1 MRFACE
7 QCQTKYSIPDERVR
21 GKILKIRC
29 KTCGCLISVSESGA
43 RTTSVGEPA
52 ADPGQSTA
60 GLDIRDQLGN
70 DGGGGGD
77 ATMIGGMADFFGKLP
92 GAEPPADEWHLSV
105 DGNQQGPIALSNLAQ
120 MILDQANTSAELYVW
135 REGFDGWKPPEDVP
149 EVKSALAKAK
159 SAKPAPQPA
168 AKPTPEPKKA
178 AGKAAADSG
187 KPAAKESPLGGA
199 KGKEP
204 AKAAA
209 KPAAKPAVS
218 ASLASSDG
226 DGGDATQIGSLNL
239 GDEPTKNPDGDD
251 DDVQDASLLMLGDD
265 AFEALLEKGGGGKP
279 AAGKPAAK
287 PPAKPTPPPPAKTSA
302 PPAFKAPPAMS
313 RTLPLGAK
321 VVPAPAKPA
330 PTSPA
335 PASQPAPAP
344 AVPSVVVATPTPT
357 PAPVAIPA
365 PAAAPAPVETPAP
378 APAAPAAAA
387 PATPHA
393 FSDLS
398 LAPPPKSASFPII
411 TGPDPGLE
419 SHANVEPKK
428 GSKAWIFVVLLL
440 VLGGGAGAYWFL
452 VYQPSQHKP
461 VEAALQDAGVDAAT
475 VPDASAKA
483 DTPPKGDAGKGDK
496 QAANTGLSD
505 TVLKDLLDTGG
516 SALNKCYTKALK
528 KKKDLAGTKL
538 KVTVEV
544 GSKGKASEVTV
555 DGPEGDGKVL
565 KCVQK
570 AVKKW
575 KYPRQKDDY
584 KTFFT
589 LTVKEAE

>member
-60 GLDIRDQLGN
+60 GLDMRDQLAGES
-70 DGGGGGD
+70 GGGGGD

-226 DGGDATQIGSLNL
+226 DGGDAESAAAWAMVARLASGLRGRGIRRRVSHGGSAE
-239 GDEPTKNPDGDD
+239 DTRRAARRER
-251 DDVQDASLLMLGDD
+251 
-265 AFEALLEKGGGGKP
+265 GK
-279 AAGKPAAK
+279 A
-287 PPAKPTPPPPAKTSA
+287 
-302 PPAFKAPPAMS
+302 
-313 RTLPLGAK
+313 RR
-321 VVPAPAKPA
+321 
-330 PTSPA
+330 
-335 PASQPAPAP
+335 PASVGAR
-344 AVPSVVVATPTPT
+344 AVSSPGRWRPRRGPE
-357 PAPVAIPA
+357 PVA
-365 PAAAPAPVETPAP
+365 
-378 APAAPAAAA
+378 
-387 PATPHA
+387 
-393 FSDLS
+393 
-398 LAPPPKSASFPII
+398 
-411 TGPDPGLE
+411 GR
-419 SHANVEPKK
+419 
-428 GSKAWIFVVLLL
+428 
-440 VLGGGAGAYWFL
+440 LGGGHNAY
-452 VYQPSQHKP
+452 
-461 VEAALQDAGVDAAT
+461 
-475 VPDASAKA
+475 
-483 DTPPKGDAGKGDK
+483 
-496 QAANTGLSD
+496 
-505 TVLKDLLDTGG
+505 
-516 SALNKCYTKALK
+516 
-528 KKKDLAGTKL
+528 
-538 KVTVEV
+538 
-544 GSKGKASEVTV
+544 
-555 DGPEGDGKVL
+555 
-565 KCVQK
+565 
-570 AVKKW
+570 
-575 KYPRQKDDY
+575 R
-584 KTFFT
+584 
-589 LTVKEAE
+589 